1 MITFDVPDMSCGHCV
16 GALTRAVR
24 EVDAGARVEA
34 DLATRQL
41 HVDSRADAGPLLKA
55 MQVAGYPARVV
66 AIVGEAAP
74 ATAATTAPARSAGCG
89 CGCR

>member
-24 EVDAGARVEA
+24 EVDPGARVEA
-34 DLATRQL
+34 DLPARQL
-41 HVDSRADAGPLLKA
+41 HVESRADAAPLLKA
-55 MQVAGYPARVV
+55 MLVAGYPAR
-66 AIVGEAAP
+66 AVGGA
-74 ATAATTAPARSAGCG
+74 ATATASPARAAGCG